1 MPKRSR
7 SSSVSTRRYRR
18 RFTRANVRRSRT
30 SYRRS
35 RRSKTGLGG
44 THGFTRWGVPSPYSS
59 VTAQGSLNFDS
70 NQIIYTDGTMNVAP
84 IAPATDACPFSMQ
97 FTLSDIAGA
106 AEFAALYDR
115 YRINGV
121 KISIKMISVPEAN
134 KVPRTGNV
142 ENVHQTFYP
151 TLWYCY
157 DYDDVNLTTLDGIRQ
172 YKSARHRVLRPNKE
186 LSIFIRPKVLSQVFN
201 SNTISGYRISQP
213 GWIDMGNNALPH
225 YGLKFMIDFEGI
237 DLPIRT
243 TVGAEV
249 GYQFR
254 INTKY
259 YFQCKDVR

>member
-1 MPKRSR
+1 
-7 SSSVSTRRYRR
+7 
-18 RFTRANVRRSRT
+18 
-30 SYRRS
+30 
-35 RRSKTGLGG
+35 
-44 THGFTRWGVPSPYSS
+44 
-59 VTAQGSLNFDS
+59 
-70 NQIIYTDGTMNVAP
+70 MNVAP